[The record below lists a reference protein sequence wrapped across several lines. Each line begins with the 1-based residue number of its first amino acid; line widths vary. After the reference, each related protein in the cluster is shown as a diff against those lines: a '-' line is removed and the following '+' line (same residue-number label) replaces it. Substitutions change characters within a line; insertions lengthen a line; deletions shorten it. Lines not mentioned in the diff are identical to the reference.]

1 MMLFQ
6 LCGADCTQPKSP
18 PLLNGRPFV
27 LVFIAFLVN
36 NVEKWEKVWRIGR
49 KCLLLHD
56 YLDVRI
62 DEMND

>member
-18 PLLNGRPFV
+18 LLNGCPFV

-36 NVEKWEKVWRIGR
+36 NVEKWGKSLEDWEKM
-49 KCLLLHD
+49 LTFA
-56 YLDVRI
+56 
-62 DEMND
+62 

>member
-36 NVEKWEKVWRIGR
+36 NVEKWGKSLEDWE
-49 KCLLLHD
+49 
-56 YLDVRI
+56 
-62 DEMND
+62 EMFTFARLFGCEN